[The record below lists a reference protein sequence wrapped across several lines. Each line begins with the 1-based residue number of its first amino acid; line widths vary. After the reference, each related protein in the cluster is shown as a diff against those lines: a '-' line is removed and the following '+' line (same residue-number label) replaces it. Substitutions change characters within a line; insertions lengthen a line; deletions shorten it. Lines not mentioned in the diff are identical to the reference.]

1 MKKLLEALSKP
12 LAKEDV
18 ELRVGQVTDK
28 GFSLLLYKT
37 ARVDVKRLNDSG
49 AIWKNEHKFDDSG
62 NLKCVISVYD
72 AEHNL
77 WIPREDI
84 GRESNTE
91 AEKGNYS
98 DSFKRA
104 GFRWGIGLEL
114 YNAPFI
120 WVTAFEITEFKGKK
134 KPKNFFDSDLT
145 ITEYEVKDGHFTKLT
160 IEYKGKGVV
169 FSMDKSKVTKQAPRA
184 NQSQKQ
190 APKQEPA
197 NNQKQE
203 TILELAS
210 EDDILTI
217 ESLIASTNSDKEKFL
232 KAFHIDCLENMP
244 KAHVEKAIEL
254 LTSKTR
260 KAS

>member
-1 MKKLLEALSKP
+1 MKEILEKLSEP

-37 ARVDVKRLNDSG
+37 ARVDIKRLNDSG
-49 AIWKNEHKFDDSG
+49 ALWTNEHKYDDK
-62 NLKCVISVYD
+62 NLLKCVISIYD
-72 AEHNL
+72 AEHSI

-120 WVTAFEITEFKGKK
+120 WITAFTITEFKGKK
-134 KPKNFFDSDLT
+134 NPKDFYASDLT

-160 IEYKGKGVV
+160 IEYKGKGVI
-169 FSMDKSKVTKQAPRA
+169 FSMDKNKKTATKPV
-184 NQSQKQ
+184 NQNK
-190 APKQEPA
+190 PA
-197 NNQKQE
+197 NNQKAKEE
-203 TILELAS
+203 TPPATPLVDVATP
-210 EDDILTI
+210 DDILTI
-217 ESLIASTNSDKEKFL
+217 EALITSTNSDKDKFL
-232 KAFHIDCLENMP
+232 KAFHIENLNDMP
-244 KAHVEKAIEL
+244 KAHVEKAIAL